1 MKTNTIEKYLSAKL
15 LQGLL
20 LVATVLT
27 VQADDTEVFFT
38 ESEVNSN
45 VLFVMDNSGS
55 MSKEVANTS
64 STTTTTTGETIQKS
78 FSIGGNDKNTAVEDR
93 TNATLGNNWDSIIV
107 DGWWRT
113 GIRFPNINIPQGAQI
128 TKAYIRL
135 TNSETQA
142 TVEPA
147 TWAPNVNM
155 ALMMNVNIEDTTTP
169 NEFASNNRINNRTL
183 NSLSV
188 DFNVPVPTSVGQ
200 VYETK
205 NASSDIKTLVQE
217 IINKG
222 NWQEGNALAFIL
234 KKSAGNGLRYFY
246 SRGDDAP
253 KLFIEYTTGGS
264 EGSNKTRMQVMQDAL
279 KTVLADAPTNLSV
292 GIMNYGDTTGNRAEK
307 PNGVK
312 FAVKP
317 VNSLARP
324 IVEESLKVN
333 GVTKWNLSSIPEPS
347 ASVTVGNFLSE
358 IADDWSPNGFT
369 PIVDA
374 LYEAALYYKGEELDF
389 GNGKATKKWAAHP
402 ITYTQPT
409 PNKVEP
415 ILKTHEKTVCGAT
428 KNKKIYDYAWNKKL
442 TRWLNGDTD
451 GIKCPINTS
460 DPSKVGSSEANCAAT
475 KFACGESDRY
485 RLCNDWRE
493 ESGSWENCD
502 PDPDEAVNPKGCE
515 WVVTEERGCYDTGRK
530 GRALGEWATE
540 SWCTFKICKNVY
552 EENPV
557 PKYITPIVSECQSN
571 NVILM
576 SDGKPE
582 YKNLNSKPKAYN
594 KVKSMI
600 SADYTN
606 CNNSPSGFKNGAC
619 GKELTHH
626 LAGIKLDGTKISNA
640 DLLSDVDGQN
650 LVNTFVIGFSS
661 GISDEAEEYLKDLVT
676 VEDDPET
683 ENKEGYFSA
692 QNEAELAAAFKDLLD
707 KIAQEARSQASP
719 GYSVNVKSGLEHED
733 DIYIPV
739 FDKRNSSRWSGNLKK
754 FKLVDADGHR
764 SIRGRPATRL
774 IANSNADGDYISA
787 MNETGLFEDTAWD
800 EWSKSASPDGDV
812 VEAGGTASLLT
823 DPSTRKLY
831 SNLTGNS
838 NVHLATGQNNTI
850 NTSSAI
856 TTSMLGF
863 DLSTLP
869 NQYSQQEI
877 SDYKDKLINYIR
889 GWTDGIA
896 DPNFDPDSDENVGS
910 ARLHMGDMLHSEPV
924 VITYQS
930 ADDAGNGKRQYI
942 FAATNEGYLHAF
954 DSTTGLEKF
963 AFMPKE
969 LLKNVS
975 NQFTGEGEHKYGIDG
990 QISYWHNDENHNGN
1004 VDGSEH
1010 VWLYFGLRRGGHS
1023 YYAMDVTNIDR
1034 PILKWV
1040 INNDTSGFSELGQT
1054 WSMPYIANVLV
1065 DGTKT
1070 PAVIFTGGNDID
1082 QDYGKGDSYTESSVT
1097 GDVNQLIA
1105 DGVSNIYIVNAN
1117 TGSSLW
1123 NMRTAVSNASDV
1135 THALPGGAR
1144 ILDVNR
1150 NGLLDRMYFADTG
1163 GNVWRLDLGEDLTAG
1178 TSTLE
1183 KFATLGGSSTNARK
1197 FYNEP
1202 DVAMLRANGQLI
1214 YTVSI
1219 GSGLRP
1225 HPVNDIIDDH
1235 MFILLDRSP
1244 LATLPS
1250 DFDPIVIGDLA
1261 KVEIG
1266 KAENGKTTLTHDEGF
1281 GGEAGDKAI
1290 TDLKD
1295 SSNHNKKGW
1304 YVAFGESGEKV
1315 LATSMTFEGS
1325 LMFTTLVPEP
1335 ADVDNSNIC
1344 TVAGTHG
1351 RIYIMDILTGEASAN
1366 LDDADSDLNDNDVFE
1381 VIASGEIPGTPQT
1394 VANQL
1399 ECTGEHCT
1407 HLFDIRIGKKNTEA
1421 SVSNVADVESIY
1433 WTDPIGK

>member
-1 MKTNTIEKYLSAKL
+1 MKTNITKRLLLAKL
-15 LQGLL
+15 IHGLL
-20 LVATVLT
+20 LMTTVFT
-27 VQADDTEVFFT
+27 AQADDTEVFFT

-55 MSKEVANTS
+55 MRREVDGTD
-64 STTTTTTGETIQKS
+64 STGMILNKS
-78 FSIGGNDKNTAVEDR
+78 FSMNRSQKNTVSQYNSENGQNDEWS
-93 TNATLGNNWDSIIV
+93 LHFSSSWSS
-107 DGWWRT
+107 
-113 GIRFPNINIPQGAQI
+113 GIRFPNIEIPKGSEI
-128 TKAYIRL
+128 TEAYIQL
-135 TNSETQA
+135 TASATEEDAEGWNDGVSEGWTQA
-142 TVEPA
+142 LGKPLTMKIYA
-147 TWAPNVNM
+147 
-155 ALMMNVNIEDTTTP
+155 EDRANTTP
-169 NEFASNNRINNRTL
+169 YNNTNQSNLSAKLLTAASV
-183 NSLSV
+183 SWE
-188 DFNVPVPTSVGQ
+188 VPVFQ
-200 VYETK
+200 VKDVAHKTADVKDIVEHIISK
-205 NASSDIKTLVQE
+205 NLWLS
-217 IINKG
+217 
-222 NWQEGNALAFIL
+222 GNAISFVF
-234 KKSAGNGLRYFY
+234 KEGSGEGRRYAY
-246 SRGDDAP
+246 SRRPSDKKYRP
-253 KLFIEYTTGGS
+253 RLFIKYLSQGGL
-264 EGSNKTRMQVMQDAL
+264 KTRMQVMQSAL

-292 GIMNYGDTTGNRAEK
+292 GIMNYGDTTGNRSEK

-333 GVTKWNLSSIPEPS
+333 DVIRWDLSSIPEPS
-347 ASVTVGNFLSE
+347 ESVTVGNFLSE
-358 IADDWSPNGFT
+358 IADDWSPQGYT

-374 LYEAALYYKGEELDF
+374 LYEAALYFKGDQIYF
-389 GNGKATKKWAAHP
+389 GNGKAAKKWAAHP
-402 ITYTQPT
+402 TTYTHPD
-409 PNKVEP
+409 PHKVEP
-415 ILKTHEKTVCGAT
+415 IENRININSCNATPRTKEVWGLDAIERWRSGDTGGYKCPADKDNPSGPGTAANCVLTENNCNLNHRACVGEWIPGYRECTGSGEGGAT
-428 KNKKIYDYAWNKKL
+428 GCSWVDGHCDSQGWDEVGTNGVCEYSICRDSKIPAPEYQ
-442 TRWLNGDTD
+442 
-451 GIKCPINTS
+451 
-460 DPSKVGSSEANCAAT
+460 
-475 KFACGESDRY
+475 
-485 RLCNDWRE
+485 
-493 ESGSWENCD
+493 
-502 PDPDEAVNPKGCE
+502 
-515 WVVTEERGCYDTGRK
+515 
-530 GRALGEWATE
+530 
-540 SWCTFKICKNVY
+540 
-552 EENPV
+552 
-557 PKYITPIVSECQSN
+557 TPIVSECQSN
-571 NVILM
+571 NIILM

-582 YKNLNSKPKAYN
+582 YNNRNSRPKTYR

-600 SADYTN
+600 NANYAN
-606 CNNSPSGFKNGAC
+606 CEDSPSGFNNGAC

-626 LAGIKLDGTKISNA
+626 LAGIMLDGTEIPNA
-640 DLLSDVDGQN
+640 DLISDVNGQQ

-661 GISDEAEEYLKDLVT
+661 GISDEAEEYLRDLVT
-676 VEDDPET
+676 VEDNPDT
-683 ENKEGYFSA
+683 EDKEGYFSA
-692 QNEAELAAAFKDLLD
+692 QNEAQLAAAFKQTLD
-707 KIAQEARSQASP
+707 DIAQEARSQASP

-754 FKLVDADGHR
+754 FKLVDDNGHR
-764 SIRGRPATRL
+764 SIRGRPEGRL
-774 IANSNADGDYISA
+774 VANSNAENDYIDA
-787 MNETGLFEDTAWD
+787 MTEQGLFEDTAWD
-800 EWSKSASPDGDV
+800 EWSKSAAPDGDV

-823 DPSTRKLY
+823 DPSERKLY
-831 SNLTGNS
+831 SNLTGNT

-856 TTSMLGF
+856 TTTMLGL
-863 DLSTLP
+863 DLSSTLP

-896 DPNFDPDSDENVGS
+896 DPNFDPDSENNVGS

-924 VITYQS
+924 VITYQTE
-930 ADDAGNGKRQYI
+930 DAQGDGKEQYI

-954 DSTTGLEKF
+954 DSSTGLEKF

-969 LLKNVS
+969 LLENVS

-1010 VWLYFGLRRGGHS
+1010 VWLYFGLRRGGKS
-1023 YYAMDVTNIDR
+1023 YYALDVTNINS
-1034 PILKWV
+1034 PVLKWV
-1040 INNDTSGFSELGQT
+1040 INSSSSHFSDLGQT

-1082 QDYGKGDSYTESSVT
+1082 QDYGKGESYTESNVT
-1097 GDVNQLIA
+1097 SDITANEGN
-1105 DGVSNIYIVNAN
+1105 NIYIVDAN
-1117 TGSSLW
+1117 TGSYLW
-1123 NMRTAVSNASDV
+1123 DMKTKISNASDI

-1163 GNVWRLDLGEDLTAG
+1163 GDVWRLDLGEDLTTG
-1178 TSTLE
+1178 SSTLK
-1183 KFATLGGSSTNARK
+1183 KFATLGGSSADSRK

-1235 MFILLDRSP
+1235 MFVLLDRSP
-1244 LATLPS
+1244 LAALPS
-1250 DFDPIVIGDLA
+1250 DYDPILIGDLA

-1266 KAENGKTTLTHDEGF
+1266 KADNGNTTLTHDEGF
-1281 GGEAGDKAI
+1281 GGETGDKAI
-1290 TDLKD
+1290 TDLED
-1295 SSNHNKKGW
+1295 SSGHKKKGW
-1304 YVAFGESGEKV
+1304 YVAFGETGEKV

-1335 ADVDNSNIC
+1335 ADINDSSNIC

-1381 VIASGEIPGTPQT
+1381 IIASGEIPGTPQT

-1421 SVSNVADVESIY
+1421 TVSNVADVESIY
-1433 WTDPIGK
+1433 WTDPITN

>member
-1 MKTNTIEKYLSAKL
+1 MKINITKKSLKL
-15 LQGLL
+15 IQSLL
-20 LVATVLT
+20 LMTTVFT
-27 VQADDTEVFFT
+27 AQADDTEVFFT

-45 VLFVMDNSGS
+45 VLFVMDNSFS
-55 MSKEVANTS
+55 MSYPVAGTSTENTTITASFPITHGSDDAEEWITSTASTRRAIRNDLRTNRGSSDIGMTMDWKDDSPSIRENTS
-64 STTTTTTGETIQKS
+64 PQQQRVG
-78 FSIGGNDKNTAVEDR
+78 
-93 TNATLGNNWDSIIV
+93 L
-107 DGWWRT
+107 
-113 GIRFPNINIPQGAQI
+113 RFTDINIPQGTNIISASIQFTADGNDYDMHSEATNLNIFVEASNNAIRYGGGVSNIGSRNYYDSNPVAWVPAPWITQNENGPAQK
-128 TKAYIRL
+128 TPDL
-135 TNSETQA
+135 TNLVQMIVNRTGWRENNAIAFKIEGTGIRSA
-142 TVEPA
+142 YAFNSARNNNNVEPA
-147 TWAPNVNM
+147 
-155 ALMMNVNIEDTTTP
+155 
-169 NEFASNNRINNRTL
+169 
-183 NSLSV
+183 
-188 DFNVPVPTSVGQ
+188 
-200 VYETK
+200 
-205 NASSDIKTLVQE
+205 
-217 IINKG
+217 
-222 NWQEGNALAFIL
+222 IL
-234 KKSAGNGLRYFY
+234 KIQYSAPPGL
-246 SRGDDAP
+246 
-253 KLFIEYTTGGS
+253 
-264 EGSNKTRMQVMQDAL
+264 KTRMQVMQDAL
-279 KTVLADAPTNLSV
+279 RIVLADAPTNLSV
-292 GIMNYGDTTGNRAEK
+292 GVMNYGDVTGNRKEK
-307 PNGVK
+307 ANGIK
-312 FAVKP
+312 FAVSP

-324 IVEESLKVN
+324 IVERALTVSGAVNWSL
-333 GVTKWNLSSIPEPS
+333 SAIPQPN

-358 IADDWSPNGFT
+358 ITNDWEPNGYT

-374 LYEAALYYKGEELDF
+374 LYEAALYYKGEDLFF
-389 GNGKATKKWAAHP
+389 GNGRANKKWASHPTTYAHP
-402 ITYTQPT
+402 DPNEVLPITSTTNVDSCDARPKEHIIR
-409 PNKVEP
+409 NNNIAK
-415 ILKTHEKTVCGAT
+415 
-428 KNKKIYDYAWNKKL
+428 W
-442 TRWLNGDTD
+442 RNGET
-451 GIKCPINTS
+451 GGHKCPA
-460 DPSKVGSSEANCAAT
+460 DRFAPSGPGLASNCAAT
-475 KFACGESDRY
+475 EHSCRTSGWYRPCTERDPRVCAEWGEGGCRRYTGGQCLARGPSTRDRSCTY
-485 RLCNDWRE
+485 SLCKD
-493 ESGSWENCD
+493 S
-502 PDPDEAVNPKGCE
+502 K
-515 WVVTEERGCYDTGRK
+515 K
-530 GRALGEWATE
+530 
-540 SWCTFKICKNVY
+540 
-552 EENPV
+552 PV

-576 SDGKPE
+576 SDGQPE
-582 YKNLNSKPKAYN
+582 YEDINSKPKAYDE
-594 KVKSMI
+594 VRSMI
-600 SADYTN
+600 SADYAS

-626 LAGIKLDGTKISNA
+626 LAGITLEGTEIPNA
-640 DLLSDVDGQN
+640 DLISDVNGQN

-676 VEDDPET
+676 VVDDIET
-683 ENKEGYFSA
+683 DNKEGYFPA
-692 QNEAELAAAFKDLLD
+692 QNEAQLAAAFKSLLD
-707 KIAQEARSQASP
+707 EIAQEARSQASP

-754 FKLVDADGHR
+754 FKLVDDGGHR
-764 SIRGRPATRL
+764 SIRGRPEDRL
-774 IANSNADGDYISA
+774 IANSNADDDYIDA
-787 MNETGLFEDTAWD
+787 MTEQGLFKDTAWD
-800 EWSKSASPDGDV
+800 EWSKSATPDGDV

-823 DPSTRKLY
+823 DPGARKLY
-831 SNLTGNS
+831 SNLTGNTNIS
-838 NVHLATGQNNTI
+838 LATGINNTI

-856 TTSMLGF
+856 TTNLLGL

-869 NQYSQQEI
+869 NQPSQQEM

-896 DPNFDPDSDENVGS
+896 DPNFDPDSDNNVGS

-924 VITYQS
+924 VITYQT
-930 ADDAGNGKRQYI
+930 ADDQGSGKRQYI

-954 DSTTGLEKF
+954 DASTGLEQF

-990 QISYWHNDENHNGN
+990 QISYWHNDENNNGN

-1023 YYAMDVTNIDR
+1023 YYALDVTNIDR

-1040 INNDTSGFSELGQT
+1040 INNDTSGFSDLGQT

-1082 QDYGKGDSYTESSVT
+1082 QDYGKGESYTEASVT
-1097 GDVNQLIA
+1097 GNITA
-1105 DGVSNIYIVNAN
+1105 DEGKNIYIVNASN
-1117 TGSSLW
+1117 GHLLWKMSSKVNNYSEL
-1123 NMRTAVSNASDV
+1123 
-1135 THALPGGAR
+1135 THAIPGGAR

-1163 GNVWRLDLGEDLTAG
+1163 GDVWRLDLGEDLTTG
-1178 TSTLE
+1178 RSTLE
-1183 KFATLGGSSTNARK
+1183 KFATLGGSSANSRK

-1225 HPVNDIIDDH
+1225 HPVNDIINDH
-1235 MFILLDRSP
+1235 MFVLLDRSP
-1244 LATLPS
+1244 LAALPS
-1250 DFDPIVIGDLA
+1250 DYDPIVIGDLA

-1281 GGEAGDKAI
+1281 GGEADDKAI
-1290 TDLKD
+1290 TNLED
-1295 SSNHNKKGW
+1295 SSGHKKKGW
-1304 YVAFGESGEKV
+1304 YVEFGEEGEKV

-1335 ADVDNSNIC
+1335 ADIDDSSNIC

-1351 RIYIMDILTGEASAN
+1351 RIYIMDILTGEASSN

-1399 ECTGEHCT
+1399 ECTGDNCA

-1433 WTDPIGK
+1433 WTDPVGK